1 MNTTSSQKID
11 MEGQLRSQWGA
22 SAWPFSAAVKEPL
35 ESDAYTRTLRRLE
48 QCMAVHT
55 CGILHGPNGVGKSR
69 LVKALVDRLPQK
81 SYRTMV
87 LTHSSVTGADITR
100 YLCHTQGISIAQR
113 RSDNIMALHK
123 LWRDL
128 DGLWPVLIFEEAQNL
143 SAVAMEELRLMT
155 CERLDTQPPFSLL
168 LVGDGTL
175 MPRLHMG
182 VNRPLLTRMG
192 FCLELSVWP
201 PELCSEYIGKRLE
214 EVGIHENVFDPEA
227 EQLILRIAGGIP
239 RAINHLGQRAFEEAA
254 RERSRQIRAQHV
266 QQALEQ
272 LPWLGRI
279 HND

>member
-1 MNTTSSQKID
+1 MNTTSDKSID
-11 MEGQLRSQWGA
+11 MEAQLRSQWGA

-35 ESDAYTRTLRRLE
+35 KSDAYTRTLRRLE

-239 RAINHLGQRAFEEAA
+239 RAINHLGQRSFEEAA
-254 RERSRQIRAQHV
+254 RDRSRQIRAQHV

>member
-1 MNTTSSQKID
+1 MNTTSNQKID

-35 ESDAYTRTLRRLE
+35 ESDDYTRTLRRLE
-48 QCMAVHT
+48 QCMAVRA

-192 FCLELSVWP
+192 FCLELSAWP
-201 PELCSEYIGKRLE
+201 ADLCSEYIGKRLE

-239 RAINHLGQRAFEEAA
+239 RVINHLGQRSFEEAA

>member
-1 MNTTSSQKID
+1 MNTTSDKSID

-35 ESDAYTRTLRRLE
+35 KSDAYTRTLRRLE
-48 QCMAVHT
+48 QCMAVRA

-239 RAINHLGQRAFEEAA
+239 RAINHLGQRSFEEAA